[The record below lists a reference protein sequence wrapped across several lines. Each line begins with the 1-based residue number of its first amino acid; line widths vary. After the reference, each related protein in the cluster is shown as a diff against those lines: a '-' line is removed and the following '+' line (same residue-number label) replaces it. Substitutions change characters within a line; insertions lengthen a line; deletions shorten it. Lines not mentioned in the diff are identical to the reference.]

1 MAKRRKI
8 RCPHCGFLD
17 TIKKGK
23 RDGYSRYFCK
33 NCSSYFTDRRPHIS
47 ELNMFVWF
55 KLWVRDKHSVSQIS
69 KASGYSERTLKSYF
83 YKVLPTCPTWQIQK
97 REKVN
102 LLIDGTYFTNKVC
115 LLLYRD
121 HNIKMTI
128 LYRLTEREALRD
140 LKEDLQAIKSIGIE
154 IESVTCDGHAN
165 IIRAVREVCPEA
177 IIQRCTFH
185 IANDICLWLTK
196 KPKSD
201 AARELRELACYLSK
215 VDSHEE
221 AQLWIRAFI
230 DWHTKHEEY
239 INEKSVDE
247 ASGRWWY
254 THKMLHRSA
263 SHIMRAIPNMFNY
276 TRYKN
281 VPKTSNSIESFFGH
295 LKDHLRLHRGLSNEH
310 FKDFIKWYL
319 FLQSNEGKADKNRSK
334 KK

>member
-1 MAKRRKI
+1 MAKKRKI

-23 RDGYSRYFCK
+23 RSGYSRYFCK
-33 NCSSYFTDRRPHIS
+33 NCSSYFTDRRPHITDR
-47 ELNMFVWF
+47 NMFIWF
-55 KLWVRDKHSVSQIS
+55 EHWVRDKQSISQIS
-69 KASGYSERTLKSYF
+69 EESGYSERTLKNYF
-83 YKVLPTCPTWQIQK
+83 YKVLPTCPIWQIQK

-102 LLIDGTYFTNKVC
+102 LLIDGTFFTNKVC

-140 LKEDLQAIKSIGIE
+140 LKEDLQAIKNIGIE
-154 IESVTCDGHAN
+154 IESVTCDGQAN

-185 IANDICLWLTK
+185 IANDICLWLTQ

-201 AARELRELACYLSK
+201 AARELRELACLLGK
-215 VDSHEE
+215 VESHEE
-221 AQLWIRAFI
+221 AQLWMRAFI
-230 DWHTKHEEY
+230 DWYAKHKEY

-247 ASGRWWY
+247 KSGKWWY
-254 THKMLHRSA
+254 SHKMLHRST

-276 TRYKN
+276 TRYPN

-295 LKDHLRLHRGLSNEH
+295 LKDHLRLHRGLSNAH
-310 FKDFIKWYL
+310 FKNFIKWYL
-319 FLQSNEGKADKNRSK
+319 FLQSNKGKATK
-334 KK
+334 K